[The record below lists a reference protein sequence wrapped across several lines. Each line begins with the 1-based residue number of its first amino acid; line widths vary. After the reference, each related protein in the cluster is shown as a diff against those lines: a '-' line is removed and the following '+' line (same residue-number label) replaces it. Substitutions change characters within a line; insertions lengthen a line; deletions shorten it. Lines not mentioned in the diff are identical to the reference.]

1 MKVDANGKRLLL
13 SPRRR
18 ITMAWKMVRNG
29 TKWDVV
35 DDKGKV
41 VDTYNTSGAAQTK
54 INQLNDA
61 PSPTKQT
68 GKSWK

>member
-1 MKVDANGKRLLL
+1 
-13 SPRRR
+13 
-18 ITMAWKMVRNG
+18 MAWKMVRNG